1 MPDCSHAR
9 ALADIGYGD
18 LGSFGNPTSETPALD
33 TMAVDGAKLVQYYS
47 AACICSPSR
56 GALMTGRT
64 FGRIGVYPGVF
75 SPNSVGG
82 LPLNETTVAERL
94 KTVGYVTGMCGKV
107 GASPCD
113 ATPTPIP
120 AALRPL
126 SLKLCRV
133 GCMGTTQWHLGT
145 NEYLPMHRGFD
156 TYFGAP
162 MTQNECYSNIIA
174 PGSTRKGGSFGP
186 CPQFNGSSALP
197 WKQSSGIFPDDPD
210 AVDMVNVDE
219 AYDTD
224 AANVVKR
231 AHAAGDPFFYYFASH
246 HTHAPQFAACQSAC
260 DERGDDCLSN
270 CTSRRGLFGDSLG
283 LLDRSV
289 GRMHALLEELEI
301 SNNTLTIYSAE

>member
-126 SLKLCRV
+126 SLKLYV
-133 GCMGTTQWHLGT
+133 
-145 NEYLPMHRGFD
+145 
-156 TYFGAP
+156 
-162 MTQNECYSNIIA
+162 
-174 PGSTRKGGSFGP
+174 
-186 CPQFNGSSALP
+186 ALAA
-197 WKQSSGIFPDDPD
+197 WGRRSGIWVPMNTCRCI
-210 AVDMVNVDE
+210 VDLI
-219 AYDTD
+219 
-224 AANVVKR
+224 R
-231 AHAAGDPFFYYFASH
+231 
-246 HTHAPQFAACQSAC
+246 
-260 DERGDDCLSN
+260 
-270 CTSRRGLFGDSLG
+270 TSGLQ
-283 LLDRSV
+283 
-289 GRMHALLEELEI
+289 
-301 SNNTLTIYSAE
+301 

>member
-1 MPDCSHAR
+1 MPATPTFESPPKPNIVLFFGD
-9 ALADIGYGD
+9 DIGYGD
-18 LGSFGNPTSETPALD
+18 LGSFGNPTSETPALN
-33 TMAVDGAKLVQYYS
+33 TMASDGAKLVQYYS

-64 FGRIGVYPGVF
+64 FGRIGIYPGVL

-82 LPLNETTVAERL
+82 LPLNETTVAEKL
-94 KTVGYVTGMCGKV
+94 KAVGYVTAMCGK
-107 GASPCD
+107 
-113 ATPTPIP
+113 
-120 AALRPL
+120 
-126 SLKLCRV
+126 
-133 GCMGTTQWHLGT
+133 WHLGT

-174 PGSTRKGGSFGP
+174 PGSTRKGGAFGP

-197 WKQSSGIFPDDPD
+197 WKQSSGIFPDDPA

-219 AYDTD
+219 AYDAD
-224 AANVVKR
+224 AADVIRR
-231 AHAAGDPFFYYFASH
+231 AHDGGVPFFYYFASH

-270 CTSRRGLFGDSLG
+270 CTSRRGKY
-283 LLDRSV
+283 RTV
-289 GRMHALLEELEI
+289 AEI
-301 SNNTLTIYSAE
+301 STGNGKCFMLLPGLTSLHHRITQRCSH